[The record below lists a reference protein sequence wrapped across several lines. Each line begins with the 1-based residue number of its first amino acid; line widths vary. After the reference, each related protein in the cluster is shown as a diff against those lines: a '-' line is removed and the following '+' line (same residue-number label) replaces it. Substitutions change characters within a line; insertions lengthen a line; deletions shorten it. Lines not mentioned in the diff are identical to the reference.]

1 MLKCESCDL
10 EFDNKATLLRHISHK
25 KVCKLHYGDRFQE
38 MKIDRR
44 LETKR
49 NWWKS
54 HADEAKKAYKL
65 EKKKICD
72 RKKQKY
78 IKYDQR
84 FKTDEGIAF
93 HEFYRLIYDA
103 REESALDNLKKSEFV
118 SYKVHKIAEDKA
130 IDKVFEAEPSVFCNQ
145 DKHPQFCK
153 YFAKDTDKEDFDEKE
168 YPAEIEK
175 AMEEAFEKL
184 LEKWSKTPEDP
195 CLTLCILLIFR
206 IFFEA
211 T

>member
-10 EFDNKATLLRHISHK
+10 EFDNKATLFRHISHK

-65 EKKKICD
+65 EKKEICD

-84 FKTDEGIAF
+84 FKTDDD
-93 HEFYRLIYDA
+93 Y
-103 REESALDNLKKSEFV
+103 
-118 SYKVHKIAEDKA
+118 
-130 IDKVFEAEPSVFCNQ
+130 
-145 DKHPQFCK
+145 
-153 YFAKDTDKEDFDEKE
+153 
-168 YPAEIEK
+168 
-175 AMEEAFEKL
+175 
-184 LEKWSKTPEDP
+184 
-195 CLTLCILLIFR
+195 
-206 IFFEA
+206 
-211 T
+211 